1 MSTLEIKDLHVSV
14 GGTEILKGLDLRVSS
29 GEVHAVMGPNG
40 AGKSTLAAALMG
52 KSDYTITKGSV
63 TLDGV
68 DVLTLPTWQRAIAGL
83 HLVMQYP
90 TEIPG
95 VMLDAVLT
103 EALLARDWDSVDL
116 PVKIAAEATRIGFDT
131 ELVHRAVNV
140 DFSGGEKKRSETLQ
154 LAMLNPRIAVIDE
167 LDSGLDIDAL
177 RDCARRVEDATRESN
192 LGVLVI
198 THYSRLFEELHP
210 DFVHILSQGRIVRS
224 GGPELADELERSGY
238 AAYTS
243 K

>member
-95 VMLDAVLT
+95 VMLDAVLA
-103 EALLARDWDSVDL
+103 EAMVARGRDSSDL
-116 PVKIAAEATRIGFDT
+116 PTKIAAEATRIGFDT
-131 ELVHRAVNV
+131 
-140 DFSGGEKKRSETLQ
+140 
-154 LAMLNPRIAVIDE
+154 
-167 LDSGLDIDAL
+167 
-177 RDCARRVEDATRESN
+177 
-192 LGVLVI
+192 
-198 THYSRLFEELHP
+198 
-210 DFVHILSQGRIVRS
+210 
-224 GGPELADELERSGY
+224 
-238 AAYTS
+238 
-243 K
+243 